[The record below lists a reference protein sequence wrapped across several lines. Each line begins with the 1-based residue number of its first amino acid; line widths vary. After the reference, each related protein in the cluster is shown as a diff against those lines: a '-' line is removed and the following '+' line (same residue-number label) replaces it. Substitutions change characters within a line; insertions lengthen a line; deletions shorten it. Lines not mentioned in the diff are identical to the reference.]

1 MCDAPQTP
9 GVGWRGWRAPAAA
22 GATAQE
28 GGWID
33 LTWPLG
39 PDVPRLTA
47 FPPPEIGRFKSLP
60 DDPFNV
66 TELSMVVHLG
76 THVDAPRHFFDDGPA
91 FDEIPLERLM
101 GTGVVWQLESGLDGV
116 IEPDELERMRPV
128 AEPGDIVVLDTG
140 AAGRFGTPD
149 YHRHPSLS
157 RDACEWLV
165 DREVKLVAVDAST
178 PELPLSRRGPGFD
191 FPAHRTLLRDG
202 VLIAEQV
209 TNVRQLAGGCAEF
222 LFLALNVVGGDG
234 APARVLARPTRR
246 G

>member
-1 MCDAPQTP
+1 MCDAPQRP
-9 GVGWRGWRAPAAA
+9 GTGWRGWRPPAASEPGPPA
-22 GATAQE
+22 

-39 PDVPRLTA
+39 PDVPRLSA
-47 FPPPEIGRFKSLP
+47 FPPPTFGRFKSLP

-66 TELSMVVHLG
+66 TEAAMVVHLG

-91 FDEIPLERLM
+91 FDEIPLERLI
-101 GTGVVWQLESGLDGV
+101 GRGVVWQLESGLDGV
-116 IEPDELERMRPV
+116 IEPDELERMRPRV
-128 AEPGDIVVLDTG
+128 EPGDIVVLDTG
-140 AAGRFGTPD
+140 TAGRVGTPD

-157 RDACEWLV
+157 RAAAEWLV
-165 DREVKLVAVDAST
+165 DHDVKLVAVDAST
-178 PELPLSRRGPGFD
+178 PELPLPLRGSDFD

-209 TNVRQLAGGCAEF
+209 TNVRQLAGGRAEF

-234 APARVLARPTRR
+234 APARVLARPMRR
-246 G
+246 D